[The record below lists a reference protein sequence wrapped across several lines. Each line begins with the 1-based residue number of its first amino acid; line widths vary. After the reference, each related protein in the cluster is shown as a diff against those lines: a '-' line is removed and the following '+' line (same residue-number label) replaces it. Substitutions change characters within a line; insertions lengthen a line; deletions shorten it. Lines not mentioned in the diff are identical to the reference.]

1 MKIEDILLNEKEV
14 MSLQDMRSTSL
25 GAIGHDKI
33 VAAAQLRKALIMLD
47 NGRLLSHTSDE
58 ADNCELCKLKR
69 DAGIK

>member
-33 VAAAQLRKALIMLD
+33 VAATQLRKALIMLD
-47 NGRLLSHTSDE
+47 NGRLLSLLLAGTWG
-58 ADNCELCKLKR
+58 KR
-69 DAGIK
+69 KERR

>member
-33 VAAAQLRKALIMLD
+33 VAATQLRKALIMLD
-47 NGRLLSHTSDE
+47 NGRHCRFCWQELGENARREDE
-58 ADNCELCKLKR
+58 QR
-69 DAGIK
+69 T